1 MSSQLIQLL
10 TICLLL
16 LIYLFFFRV
25 LRAIW
30 EGVKP
35 SSELAHKKLFNSK
48 QPKTPKALMVRTP
61 ETQRGTRHQ
70 LDDELTIGRAAGCHL
85 TIDDSYASQH
95 HARIFRQEERLLIED
110 LGSTNGTY
118 LNRQKVN
125 TVIALKLGD
134 QIQVGSTVFE
144 VMS

>member
-85 TIDDSYASQH
+85 TIDDSYLS
-95 HARIFRQEERLLIED
+95 LIH
-110 LGSTNGTY
+110 
-118 LNRQKVN
+118 
-125 TVIALKLGD
+125 I
-134 QIQVGSTVFE
+134 
-144 VMS
+144 